1 MSIKGFFWCF
11 LIALSIAPGSVSLLI
26 LVTSVFSLLALS
38 VLPEAHRSYHQHSS
52 HCLTSQ
58 RLSSLLHH
66 PLPLQPQLCA
76 SLPARRQGG
85 GPEAGCPLLS
95 EHPAP
100 VPFGYARRAPQTKG
114 CYLTCTQALDVQF
127 PWTPSSPVG
136 QWACLLTF
144 MHPGTSLLSPS
155 PCFMGSSLLPGTA
168 DDPQLGLM
176 PRRAA
181 LAFPLTVM
189 SPLESQLAGSGSA
202 PTPAVPHSNSSPVLH
217 QWDPLQWPQHRV
229 AAHGTGALSPTMTCE
244 HCCPCTWG
252 RSGPLGEGVSAL
264 WG

>member
-58 RLSSLLHH
+58 WLSSLLHH

-244 HCCPCTWG
+244 HCCLCTWG